1 MAMWCLELAKL
12 RTPLPAGGTR
22 RDRQIAEQSPGE
34 LGRGLAE
41 VAGFAH
47 LGEPSSRDG
56 GCARI
61 SAWDQWPGPENAL
74 GEAFAEASRQARCA
88 QRGSA
93 QAPSAR
99 RSRTS
104 PRPSMAIC
112 HARSGTSCS
121 AALSRS
127 PSTYPTE

>member
-47 LGEPSSRDG
+47 LGEPSSPGRRL
-56 GCARI
+56 CACIRL
-61 SAWDQWPGPENAL
+61 GPVA
-74 GEAFAEASRQARCA
+74 
-88 QRGSA
+88 
-93 QAPSAR
+93 
-99 RSRTS
+99 
-104 PRPSMAIC
+104 
-112 HARSGTSCS
+112 GT
-121 AALSRS
+121 
-127 PSTYPTE
+127 